1 MRFVRVW
8 ASQVASI
15 SNEQIVTIATAG
27 IVSRLIYSPSAT
39 AASCSHSSLK
49 FFRPG
54 DILCM
59 RPHVTL
65 TALTFV
71 VPKGRV
77 CAHTRPN
84 VICVVSA
91 RPPPTHQPSAD
102 GATFGSP
109 RALQVNRSSGGAA
122 GNQAALTAAPPPP
135 PALDHA
141 WLTQQRAKA

>member
-49 FFRPG
+49 FLRPG

-65 TALTFV
+65 TALTSV
-71 VPKGRV
+71 VPKGCV

-109 RALQVNRSSGGAA
+109 CALQWRSSGGAA
-122 GNQAALTAAPPPP
+122 CNQAALTAAPPDPP
-135 PALDHA
+135 PHLI
-141 WLTQQRAKA
+141 TRG